1 MLDQYNR
8 RINYLRIGVTDR
20 CNLRC
25 RYCMPSEGIDFSQ
38 RSELLSYE
46 EIIRLAHI
54 FRALGTEKVRLT
66 GGEPFVRKDI
76 AGLIEQLCHI
86 FPSVHITTNATLLQD
101 HIELL
106 KTSGVKSLNISID
119 SLDRNLFSMITRRD
133 NFDIV
138 YDNILRC
145 IKAGIEVK
153 LNMVAMKD
161 INLHEIPQ
169 FIAFGKEH
177 DIEVRFIE
185 AMPFNESDGNQN
197 QFFSAAGLLE
207 IVRKEYS
214 ENIKTVAAPGS
225 SSLKYLIDDKVK
237 VGIIP
242 AYSRS
247 LCGMCN
253 RLRLTPKGDMMT
265 CLYAKG
271 GISLRDAMR
280 EEQLNDTQLK
290 ERIEATVW
298 KKKKDGF
305 EEEALRDERI
315 FSSMTT
321 IGG

>member
-8 RINYLRIGVTDR
+8 QINYLRIGVTDR

-46 EIIRLAHI
+46 EMTRLAHI

-76 AGLIEQLCHI
+76 GKLIQRLCSI
-86 FPSVHITTNATLLQD
+86 FPAVHITTNATLLHD
-101 HIELL
+101 HIDLL
-106 KTSGVKSLNISID
+106 KKSGVKSLNISID
-119 SLDRNLFSMITRRD
+119 SLDRNLFSIITRRD

-145 IKAGIEVK
+145 IKAGIKVK
-153 LNMVAMKD
+153 LNMVAMKG

-177 DIEVRFIE
+177 NIEVRFIE

-197 QFFSAAGLLE
+197 QFFSAADLLE
-207 IVRKEYS
+207 IVRKDYS
-214 ENIKTVAAPGS
+214 ENIKTIASPGS
-225 SSLKYLIDDKVK
+225 SSLKYLIDDKVT

-253 RLRLTPKGDMMT
+253 RLRLTPKGDMLT
-265 CLYAKG
+265 CLYAKA

-280 EEQLNDTQLK
+280 DEQLSDTQLK
-290 ERIEATVW
+290 ELIQATVW

-305 EEEALRDERI
+305 EEEALRDERV